1 MDLTCHEQE
10 NYSALFNRQEHKMAR
25 TKRIALDYEIDAKLS
40 LSPCHIATDPW
51 KMTLC
56 PMMPPQS
63 PRLLSYVR
71 TTMHHFKRHKN
82 LLVPFTPF
90 KKKTRHVLS
99 CNILFLFSSNHFL
112 GSRIAIKR
120 RKQVNDLKTNVYLG
134 FILPFITTVGTG
146 R

>member
-1 MDLTCHEQE
+1 MDLPCHEQE
-10 NYSALFNRQEHKMAR
+10 NYSALFNRQEHQMAR
-25 TKRIALDYEIDAKLS
+25 TKRIALDYDIDAKLS

-90 KKKTRHVLS
+90 KKNKAR
-99 CNILFLFSSNHFL
+99 
-112 GSRIAIKR
+112 
-120 RKQVNDLKTNVYLG
+120 
-134 FILPFITTVGTG
+134 FILQHIVSIFE
-146 R
+146 